1 MNTISKFALVFPLA
15 ALIFLALSGNLFS
28 PSPVVIAIQVVA
40 AVLGVWAR
48 ITFHSGQFNIHADPR
63 DGDLLS
69 NGPYRL
75 IRHPMYTMAL
85 LIFWS
90 SVVGHPTWIVAGI
103 AMLIT
108 AVIAIRIHVEEQL
121 LRLRFSG
128 YAEYAK
134 RTRRV
139 IPFLL

>member
-1 MNTISKFALVFPLA
+1 MNIISKFALVFPLA
-15 ALIFLALSGNLFS
+15 ALILLALSGNLLS
-28 PSPVVIAIQVVA
+28 PSPVAIAMQVVA
-40 AVLGVWAR
+40 VVLGVWAR
-48 ITFHSGQFNIHADPR
+48 ITFHTGQFNIHADPK
-63 DGDLLS
+63 DGALLS

-90 SVVGHPTWIVAGI
+90 TVVGHPSWMVAGI

-108 AVIAIRIHVEEQL
+108 AVVTIRIHVEEQL
-121 LRLRFSG
+121 LRLRFAG
-128 YAEYAK
+128 YGEYAK